1 MPKGKLKLKTV
12 SMTLRVEPRV
22 KAAAEQ
28 AAKRVRRSVTNFI
41 EVLVLEHCE
50 SVGINHE
57 LHTAQEDSHVE
68 DVKTKKQAN
77 SNPGKSEHGSS
88 VS

>member
-57 LHTAQEDSHVE
+57 LHNAQEDSHVE
-68 DVKTKKQAN
+68 DVKIKKQAN
-77 SNPGKSEHGSS
+77 SNPGKSQRGSS
-88 VS
+88 AS

>member
-57 LHTAQEDSHVE
+57 LHTA
-68 DVKTKKQAN
+68 KK
-77 SNPGKSEHGSS
+77 
-88 VS
+88 